1 MSRVDWLSRPLSP
14 RARLIWLALLLL
26 VLLAAFW
33 PTVAGMIEIWTRSE
47 TFTHGFLVLPAVLF
61 MIWRERAGLRE
72 VVLRGEPLALLA
84 IAAGGLVWLLARLTE
99 VAVIEQLALV
109 GLSWALIGLVLG
121 RTMLWRLAFPLAF
134 LLFAVPMGEGLIYP
148 LMEFTAAFTVNLLR
162 LTGIPVFWDGTFFS
176 IPSGDWSVVEG
187 CSGVRYLIASLFLGV
202 IYAYLS
208 YRSPWR
214 RLAFIVLAAVV
225 PLLANGLRAYLIVII
240 AHLSDMRLAVGVDH
254 LIYGWVFF
262 GLVMFVLFLIGGLW
276 REPPRAE
283 PETPTV
289 SSTADRRGARR
300 RGGHALPALGLAL
313 LLAWPALAADLERPR
328 AIQPL
333 ALAPL
338 AAPAD
343 WTTGAAFTEWRP
355 TYLGASATLEQVF
368 VRDGEPVGFY
378 LAGYAGEGGELV
390 NSQNVLVAQKHPRW
404 KMPQQAPRREDL
416 AGGSLGLIESRVRTP
431 EQTLLVWHW
440 YWIDGA
446 HLANDYLAKLHE
458 ALALLQGR
466 GRHEAGVVIYTPLGL
481 DPQAARARLRAL
493 AEPLRPALDALLEA
507 PSRPAAGVHDG
518 RE

>member
-1 MSRVDWLSRPLSP
+1 MSRVAWLFRPLSP
-14 RARLIWLALLLL
+14 RARLSWLA
-26 VLLAAFW
+26 VLLSMLIVALW
-33 PTVAGMIEIWTRSE
+33 PTVAGMVEIWTRSE
-47 TFTHGFLVLPAVLF
+47 TFTHGFLVVPTALF
-61 MIWRERAGLRE
+61 MIWRERAALPRVALRS
-72 VVLRGEPLALLA
+72 EPLALLL
-84 IAAGGLVWLLARLTE
+84 IVAGGLVWLLARLVE

-109 GLSWALIGLVLG
+109 GLCWTLVGLVLG
-121 RTMLWRLAFPLAF
+121 RAMLRRLVFPLAF

-225 PLLANGLRAYLIVII
+225 PLLANGLRAYLIVLI

-262 GLVMFVLFLIGGLW
+262 GLVMFVLFLVGGLW
-276 REPPRAE
+276 REPPGLASE
-283 PETPTV
+283 PPR
-289 SSTADRRGARR
+289 SASAGRRVASAQ
-300 RGGHALPALGLAL
+300 GGHALPALGLVL

-328 AIQPL
+328 PIAPL
-333 ALAPL
+333 VLAPL
-338 AAPAD
+338 SVPPG
-343 WTTGAAFTEWRP
+343 WTTGPHFTEWRP

-368 VRDGEPVGFY
+368 VREGESVGLY
-378 LAGYAGEGGELV
+378 LAGYDATGGELV
-390 NSQNVLVAQKHPRW
+390 NSQNLLVAQKHPRW
-404 KMPQQAPRREDL
+404 RMPHQAPRREVL
-416 AGGSLGLIESRVRTP
+416 AGASQGLIESRVQTP

-440 YWIDGA
+440 YWIDGH

-458 ALALLQGR
+458 ALALLLGR
-466 GRHEAGVVIYTPLGL
+466 GQYEAGVVLHTPLVL
-481 DPQAARARLRAL
+481 DPERARARLRDL
-493 AEPLRPALDALLEA
+493 AEALRPALDTLLEA
-507 PSRPAAGVHDG
+507 PQTR
-518 RE
+518 